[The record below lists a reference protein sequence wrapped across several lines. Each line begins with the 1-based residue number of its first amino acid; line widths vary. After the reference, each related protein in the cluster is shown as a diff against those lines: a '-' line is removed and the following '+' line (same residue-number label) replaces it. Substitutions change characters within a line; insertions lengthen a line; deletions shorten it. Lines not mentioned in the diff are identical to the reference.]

1 MASRGEDD
9 IQKRVMLNAG
19 SSNSESKKIT
29 DSSAS
34 YEEPSNLQRAKE
46 GDQRSLNL
54 SKDFDQAVLSQNSH
68 SLASYK
74 QGVLS
79 MLHYL
84 NSL

>member
-1 MASRGEDD
+1 MASRGDDD

-46 GDQRSLNL
+46 GDQRS
-54 SKDFDQAVLSQNSH
+54 
-68 SLASYK
+68 
-74 QGVLS
+74 
-79 MLHYL
+79 
-84 NSL
+84 

>member
-74 QGVLS
+74 
-79 MLHYL
+79 
-84 NSL
+84 

>member
-34 YEEPSNLQRAKE
+34 YEEPSNLQRAKKGE
-46 GDQRSLNL
+46 QRL
-54 SKDFDQAVLSQNSH
+54 
-68 SLASYK
+68 
-74 QGVLS
+74 
-79 MLHYL
+79 
-84 NSL
+84 